1 MREPHLILNGRRH
14 PYPGAALMLL
24 LAELDVCPDARGVAV
39 AVNGEVVPRR
49 EWPDTQLA
57 PGDEVDI
64 VGAVQGG

>member
-1 MREPHLILNGRRH
+1 MTDPELILNGKRH
-14 PYPGAALMLL
+14 PYPGAALTLL
-24 LAELDVCPDARGVAV
+24 LAELDVAPDARGVAV

-49 EWPDTQLA
+49 DWPDTPLA

>member
-1 MREPHLILNGRRH
+1 MNDSHVILNGKRH
-14 PYPGAALMLL
+14 PYPGTGLTMLL
-24 LAELDVCPDARGVAV
+24 TELDIAADARGVAV

-49 EWPDTQLA
+49 DWPHTPLL

>member
-1 MREPHLILNGRRH
+1 MNAKHLTLNGKRY
-14 PYPGAALMLL
+14 PYSGADLTRLL
-24 LAELDVCPDARGVAV
+24 TELDIALDARGVAV

-49 EWPDTQLA
+49 NWPDTQLL

>member
-1 MREPHLILNGRRH
+1 MNESHLILNGKRV
-14 PYPGAALMLL
+14 PYPGPALPRL
-24 LAELDVCPDARGVAV
+24 LAELDLAPDARGVAV

-49 EWPDTQLA
+49 HWPHTQLL